1 MLCWGAS
8 SNELT
13 LGGDLKPDVMRLLS
27 ERKEISTNLTKK
39 SQLQLRKA
47 FENSAFNSGKKWMSI
62 TFPLMRLSIKS
73 AE

>member
-8 SNELT
+8 STELT
-13 LGGDLKPDVMRLLS
+13 MGDIKPAVMRLLS
-27 ERKEISTNLTKK
+27 ERKEISTNLPEIPCSSEKL
-39 SQLQLRKA
+39 S
-47 FENSAFNSGKKWMSI
+47 ENSAFNSGKKWMSI